1 MFCFS
6 DGVSLGD
13 EVALKRRADERGL
26 LFMGADCGTAIIDGV
41 ALGFA
46 NAVRRGP
53 VGIVG
58 ASGTGIQEVSC
69 LLDAAGVGVS
79 HAIGV
84 GGRDLSAE
92 VGGLMTRARP
102 EAAGRRRGHA
112 RDRGDLQAAR
122 PAGGRG
128 DRGGRRGDGQAGGAR
143 RCWAGRRA

>member
-1 MFCFS
+1 
-6 DGVSLGD
+6 
-13 EVALKRRADERGL
+13 
-26 LFMGADCGTAIIDGV
+26 MGADCGTAIIDGV

-84 GGRDLSAE
+84 GGRDL
-92 VGGLMTRARP
+92 TRR
-102 EAAGRRRGHA
+102 
-112 RDRGDLQAAR
+112 
-122 PAGGRG
+122 
-128 DRGGRRGDGQAGGAR
+128 
-143 RCWAGRRA
+143 GRRADDARAA